1 MEEIQCPKLREKI
14 KSGEILLVDV
24 REPFEFAAGNLGG
37 VNIPSS
43 SIAEDYVKIPKDKKV
58 VIYCRSGG
66 RSTMVIQFLQQNHG
80 YTKLINLDGGILTC
94 N

>member
-1 MEEIQCPKLREKI
+1 MEEIQCPKLREEI

-24 REPFEFAAGNLGG
+24 REPFEFESGNLGG
-37 VNIPSS
+37 INIPTSE
-43 SIAEDYVKIPKDKKV
+43 IQFRFMEIPKDKKV

-66 RSTMVIQFLQQNHG
+66 RSVMVIQFLQQNHG
-80 YTKLINLDGGILTC
+80 YTNLINLNGGIITC